1 MWLLMSAMVLSL
13 YPTPSTSSNVHWS
26 KVQWGKCADKATSRW
41 EFQKQATGMRVVEKS
56 TGRCLAIKA
65 GELPVPPGGANAYGA
80 MVAEPC
86 GDGGPEKGASQ
97 LWQFRDQKATPMLIT
112 NDVKKVTGPL
122 ALQAGNNGFSVE
134 PNWCMCDV
142 FTPDNVGGTV
152 INVAAYCG
160 ASNSQYKM
168 TADGADSAYT
178 VALVDPQHSALG
190 QCLTAA
196 PCNSA
201 SDPPCSLPGAWG
213 WEFIGV
219 TLVAGVFYVGGGVA
233 LGVKQA
239 PGTAPSPKVHPHY
252 NLMLGVVGLVKD
264 GVALCRSHVMS
275 RVRGAQYQAVK
286 SAATAAVTV

>member
-122 ALQAGNNGFSVE
+122 ALHGVDEAPFLGLE
-134 PNWCMCDV
+134 L
-142 FTPDNVGGTV
+142 VG
-152 INVAAYCG
+152 
-160 ASNSQYKM
+160 
-168 TADGADSAYT
+168 
-178 VALVDPQHSALG
+178 ALREWPRVRVRAKVRVR
-190 QCLTAA
+190 ARV
-196 PCNSA
+196 
-201 SDPPCSLPGAWG
+201 
-213 WEFIGV
+213 GV
-219 TLVAGVFYVGGGVA
+219 RVGVR
-233 LGVKQA
+233 
-239 PGTAPSPKVHPHY
+239 
-252 NLMLGVVGLVKD
+252 VGLRLEL
-264 GVALCRSHVMS
+264 GF
-275 RVRGAQYQAVK
+275 GIG
-286 SAATAAVTV
+286 